1 MANPALLLAAVVN
14 CDAKPG
20 FFGLPSWHRYLDK
33 VAVTDE
39 RGLPI
44 ACTPKIRHIND
55 IWLIVASVIDILLRL
70 AALAAIVMIIY
81 GGIQYIMSQD
91 QPDKTKKALGT
102 IINALIGLVIAVAAT
117 TVITFIAGRF

>member
-1 MANPALLLAAVVN
+1 MANPLALLAAID
-14 CDAKPG
+14 CGAKPG
-20 FFGLPSWHRYLDK
+20 FFGLPSWHKYLDK

-39 RGLPI
+39 HGLTT
-44 ACTPKIRHIND
+44 ACTPRIQHIND
-55 IWLIVASVIDILLRL
+55 IWLIVASVIDIMLRL
-70 AALAAIVMIIY
+70 AALAAIVMVIY

-117 TVITFIAGRF
+117 TMITFIAGRF